1 MAHWKDSFR
10 RGTKDAAKVLLC
22 LIPFF
27 ILAAFFE
34 SYVTHLM
41 SQTFDKENNAGLPVW
56 ASVIILACSFT
67 FITWY
72 FVILPIR
79 LHKKGYYIQ
88 PNGIINRLKQNH
100 A

>member
-1 MAHWKDSFR
+1 MIAL
-10 RGTKDAAKVLLC
+10 VP
-22 LIPFF
+22 IF
-27 ILAAFFE
+27 ITAAFFE

-41 SQTFDKENNAGLPVW
+41 SNTYSKTKAFALPVW
-56 ASVIILACSFT
+56 ASIIILVASLF

-79 LHKKGYYIQ
+79 LHKRGYHLQ
-88 PNGIINRLKQNH
+88 ANGILNKP